1 MTKRIVSIGFAV
13 LLLMNCL
20 AIVAQASSLRETPLV
35 RAVKRIKK
43 SVVNI
48 HSEKTA
54 KLSDSVFSTN
64 RSRKVNGMGTGI
76 IIDESGYIVT
86 NYHVIHEVDL
96 LKVTLADGGTFEA
109 QVVSYD
115 RKRDLA
121 IIKINSNKPLPV
133 MPIGTSSDLMLGETV
148 IAIGNAFG
156 YEHTVTSGIVSSLS
170 RDVEVNETQSYENL
184 IQTDASINPGNSGGP
199 LLNLDGEV
207 VGINVAIRAGAQR
220 IGFAIPIDDARVTIR
235 NLLDIEQLKN
245 TQHGVIGQDVKTAQT
260 KKLIIKEISPQSP
273 AEQAG
278 LKSGDQIIKVEQTHV
293 QDSAD
298 LERILLRHKTGET
311 VPLVVR
317 RENNELTLSLKLDK
331 YNQNSVAAHTNRT
344 TDTIVARNVSLK
356 QTAERNNDEHDQS
369 WNLLGLRLGAISSA
383 QKRYLQPRYRGGLKV
398 LAVRPD
404 SPAARN
410 GIREG
415 DVLVGLHQWETISA
429 ENISYILNHNELKSF
444 SPLKFYIVR
453 GYETLYGHLKI
464 ATP

>member
-1 MTKRIVSIGFAV
+1 MTKRIVSIGFSVIV
-13 LLLMNCL
+13 LIHCL
-20 AIVAQASSLRETPLV
+20 TVASNASNLRETPLV
-35 RAVKRIKK
+35 RAVKHIKK

-64 RSRKVNGMGTGI
+64 RNRKVNGMGTGI
-76 IIDESGYIVT
+76 IVDERGYIVT

-96 LKVTLADGGTFEA
+96 LKVTLVTGENYEA
-109 QVVSYD
+109 KVISYD

-121 IIKINSNKPLPV
+121 IIKIDSSKAFPV

-245 TQHGVIGQDVKTAQT
+245 TQHGIVGQDVKTAQT
-260 KKLIIKEISPQSP
+260 RKLIVKAISPSSP
-273 AEQAG
+273 AQQAG
-278 LKSGDQIIKVEQTHV
+278 LQSGDQILKVEQTHV

-298 LERILLRHKTGET
+298 LERVLLRHQTGDS
-311 VPLVVR
+311 VPLMVR
-317 RENNELTLSLKLDK
+317 RSNKNITLNLKL
-331 YNQNSVAAHTNRT
+331 AASDPDMATRSASSA
-344 TDTIVARNVSLK
+344 DTIVAQNVSSK
-356 QTAERNNDEHDQS
+356 TVTQTSNDLDES
-369 WNLLGLRLGAISSA
+369 WQILGLRLGSITAA
-383 QKRYLQPRYRGGLKV
+383 QKRYLQPRYRGGMKV
-398 LAVRPD
+398 LDVRD
-404 SPAARN
+404 GSPAARN
-410 GIREG
+410 GIRKG

-429 ENISYILNHNELKSF
+429 ENISYILHHSQLKSF
-444 SPLKFYIVR
+444 NPIKFYIVR
-453 GYETLYGHLKI
+453 GYETLYGHLKV
-464 ATP
+464 TQP